1 MRQQSVKFM
10 AERETPNNSDAVG
23 SVYWRDEVLQVMY
36 WMAGEGFGQE
46 FTLADLRKFLSAGDD
61 VLADNLEQMVSTGL
75 LERVGGNKYKLTAQG
90 KREGG
95 RRFADEF
102 EEMLKPGHF
111 ECDELDCDCHDPDS
125 IEGACKHFLAAHEPH
140 QNSLN

>member
-1 MRQQSVKFM
+1 M
-10 AERETPNNSDAVG
+10 AERETHDHSDAVG
-23 SVYWRDEVLQVMY
+23 SVHWRDEVLQVMY

-75 LERVGGNKYKLTAQG
+75 LERVGGDKYALTAQG
-90 KREGG
+90 QQEGG

-111 ECDELDCDCHDPDS
+111 ECDEPDCDCHDPNS
-125 IEGACKHFLAAHEPH
+125 IEGACKHFFAAEEP
-140 QNSLN
+140 QQSSLN

>member
-1 MRQQSVKFM
+1 MP
-10 AERETPNNSDAVG
+10 ERDRHNGGDPVD
-23 SVYWRDEVLQVMY
+23 SVYWRDEILQVMY

-46 FTLADLRKFLSAGDD
+46 FTRADLRKFLSIGDD

-75 LERVGGNKYKLTAQG
+75 LERVGSDKYALTAQG

-111 ECDELDCDCHDPDS
+111 ECDEPDCDCHDPDS
-125 IEGACKHFLAAHEPH
+125 IEGACKHFSLAHEPH
-140 QNSLN
+140 SNAVN

>member
-1 MRQQSVKFM
+1 M
-10 AERETPNNSDAVG
+10 AEREMDNQPDAVG

-46 FTLADLRKFLSAGDD
+46 FTLADLRKFLSAGAD
-61 VLADNLEQMVSTGL
+61 VLEENLDQMVTTGL
-75 LERVGGNKYKLTAQG
+75 LERVSGEKYTLTAQG
-90 KREGG
+90 KKEGG

-111 ECDELDCDCHDPDS
+111 ECDEPDCDCHDPDS
-125 IEGACKHFLAAHEPH
+125 IEGACKHFFAAQEP
-140 QNSLN
+140 Q

>member
-1 MRQQSVKFM
+1 M
-10 AERETPNNSDAVG
+10 AERERDEADDGVG
-23 SVYWRDEVLQVMY
+23 GVYWRDEILQVMY

-46 FTLADLRKFLSAGDD
+46 FTPSDLRKFISAGDD
-61 VLADNLEQMVSTGL
+61 VLEENLGRMVGTGL
-75 LERVGGNKYKLTAQG
+75 LERTGGGRYALTAEG

-111 ECDELDCDCHDPDS
+111 ECDEPDCDCHDPNS
-125 IEGACKHFLAAHEPH
+125 IEAVCKHFSPAHEP
-140 QNSLN
+140 QPNSVN